1 MKALLDKISHKI
13 HQQQK
18 DRTTIFRLKK
28 KIHTKVS
35 SAFILPVLNLN
46 ANHRYPHY
54 LTKV

>member
-28 KIHTKVS
+28 IHMKVS
-35 SAFILPVLNLN
+35 SAFILLALNLN
-46 ANHRYPHY
+46 AYSHY

>member
-35 SAFILPVLNLN
+35 SAFILPALNLN

>member
-28 KIHTKVS
+28 IHMKVS
-35 SAFILPVLNLN
+35 SAFILLALNLN
-46 ANHRYPHY
+46 ANHRYSHY